1 MSLSSL
7 PSEVSSLQ
15 TLSKQAEIVPGML
28 DIGTDLEAKLRL
40 YLANNLFVQ
49 FPTPILDLRNLR
61 VLSLRQ
67 NNITSI
73 PPTIRELVNLESLN
87 VAGNQL
93 QELPFEV
100 IELVRSHNLRTLT
113 TDPNPFMRPS
123 QPEGDGP
130 QAVEHQQ
137 FDFPP
142 NSTIPTLHRRDA
154 AGFGPQSISKGSG
167 FANTLGVPSLREL
180 ALRKLS
186 KLDPLSQIDFSEFM
200 PDDAPGSVLEDLWLL
215 KTQPSRR
222 CTKCHRPIVL
232 AAKQWIEWWKLPNG
246 CPPSGEWGGYVPLTR
261 VICSERCPG
270 QENAWCDN

>member
-7 PSEVSSLQ
+7 PSDISSLR

-49 FPTPILDLRNLR
+49 FPTPLLGLRNLR

-93 QELPFEV
+93 KELPFEI
-100 IELVRSHNLRTLT
+100 IELIRSHNLRTLT
-113 TDPNPFMRPS
+113 TDPNPFMKPS
-123 QPEGDGP
+123 QLEGDGA
-130 QAVEHQQ
+130 QVAEYQQ

-142 NSTIPTLHRRDA
+142 NTGIPTLYRRNA
-154 AGFGPQSISKGSG
+154 LGLGPQSISKGSR
-167 FANTLGVPSLREL
+167 FADTLGVTSLREL
-180 ALRKLS
+180 ALRTLS

-200 PDDAPGSVLEDLWLL
+200 PDDAPGSVLEDLQLL

-232 AAKQWIEWWKLPNG
+232 AAKQWIEWWTLPNG
-246 CPPSGEWGGYVPLTR
+246 CPPIGEWGGYIPWTR
-261 VICSERCPG
+261 ATCSARCPG
-270 QENAWCDN
+270 QENAWCDQ